1 MRTNTNFFNAGRT
14 VLPRCSRVVYKS
26 SLNQRGVSLIELIA
40 FLIIVG
46 IASGALFKVYNYSL
60 VHNVDPLIEMRA
72 LELAQA
78 KLDDIFA
85 LKYDE
90 NTPSGGIPACGSVT
104 VGALVCTNNPDGNL
118 NDVDDY
124 NGAVDVPYTGY
135 TRTVSVVTDVNE
147 KLISVTVAAPQNWT
161 ITLAVVRA
169 NF

>member
-1 MRTNTNFFNAGRT
+1 MRTNTYWLGRKQT
-14 VLPRCSRVVYKS
+14 TSSCSSQVVSKGAF
-26 SLNQRGVSLIELIA
+26 NQRGVSLIELIA

-90 NTPSGGIPACGSVT
+90 NTPSGGIPACGS
-104 VGALVCTNNPDGNL
+104 
-118 NDVDDY
+118 
-124 NGAVDVPYTGY
+124 
-135 TRTVSVVTDVNE
+135 SM
-147 KLISVTVAAPQNWT
+147 
-161 ITLAVVRA
+161 
-169 NF
+169 

>member
-1 MRTNTNFFNAGRT
+1 MHIDKNYSGVGHAG
-14 VLPRCSRVVYKS
+14 LPRPSNVNPKS
-26 SLNQRGVSLIELIA
+26 LFNQRGVSLIELIA

-46 IASGALFKVYNYSL
+46 IASGALFKAYNYSL
-60 VHNVDPLIEMRA
+60 LHSVDPLIEMRA

-90 NTPSGGIPACGSVT
+90 NTPSGGIPACGSAT
-104 VGALVCTNNPDGNL
+104 AGALVCTNNPDGNM

-135 TRTVSVVTDVNE
+135 TRTVTVATAASE
-147 KLISVTVAAPQNWT
+147 KLITVTVSAPQNWT